1 MRAPQVMEGV
11 AQREASVCTSAPG
24 RSAEMMIQDIFS
36 RARGL
41 GRGRPDRT
49 SLRLDGA
56 PLTAD
61 IPVSAAASLGC
72 RRPQVEGYNVP
83 ARDDQAGD
91 RDEQTRPSIKPLR
104 PDSFCDVGRGVPRR
118 LSIAKRRLSGVLG
131 GGDMAKIVASACWS
145 FPKGKIASRPL
156 HAFGDG
162 LGGNWPD
169 YITLLAIIP
178 LVRSQESRDPICPC

>member
-61 IPVSAAASLGC
+61 IPVPKGRQYFPGAMT
-72 RRPQVEGYNVP
+72 RRTFPQT
-83 ARDDQAGD
+83 AR
-91 RDEQTRPSIKPLR
+91 PR

-118 LSIAKRRLSGVLG
+118 LSIAERRLSGVLG